1 MSQAK
6 EVIIC
11 EANVAD
17 AERVLSTLNTIL
29 RETDYIIES
38 QPLSLDD
45 MVSFI
50 ADRQNR
56 PNELC
61 LIAKI
66 DSEVIGILNIASS
79 TLYQMDHIGDL
90 FIAIKE
96 RYVGNGLG
104 QAMVDMAID
113 WSKQSDIIRRLE
125 LTVQKRNKRAIHVYE
140 KFGFEIEGTKERGIK
155 TKNGEFLDLYLMSKM
170 ID

>member
-96 RYVGNGLG
+96 RYVVNGLG